1 MVAFDLVCEFRHD
14 LVLDRFFG
22 GGKAVISHSAL

>member
-14 LVLDRFFG
+14 LVLNRFL
-22 GGKAVISHSAL
+22 GGKAVISHSAF

>member
-14 LVLDRFFG
+14 LVLVL
-22 GGKAVISHSAL
+22 GGKAVISRSAL